1 MNVIDRLILDNEK
14 YKERFKQNKL
24 FKIKLES
31 DAQKNKF
38 LDYFQIWSNEF
49 QKMVL
54 ARVVFSE
61 HKNLQNLLGNIYLM
75 NSVTI

>member
-38 LDYFQIWSNEF
+38 LDYFQI
-49 QKMVL
+49 
-54 ARVVFSE
+54 
-61 HKNLQNLLGNIYLM
+61 
-75 NSVTI
+75 